1 VAGVQA
7 IDGSD
12 EAMAPGLRVRNR
24 EQRRGA
30 LVEAAYALFAERGY
44 AATTMEEIAAR
55 AGLSRRTAFRYFT
68 SKDELVFPERDE
80 RLALLRS
87 LLAPRDGERAFETV
101 RRACLA
107 LGRRYQAERERML
120 AQWAVVQSEPAL
132 LGREQQ
138 LDRDFERVIEE
149 AFAAGEREGSRG
161 RRRARL
167 RAAMVVG
174 AVRATLR
181 EWIDGGASADLVRLG
196 RESFAELE
204 SGIRD

>member
-1 VAGVQA
+1 VGGVQA
-7 IDGSD
+7 IEGSE
-12 EAMAPGLRVRNR
+12 EALAPGLRVRNR
-24 EQRRGA
+24 EQRRVA

-44 AATTMEEIAAR
+44 AATTMDEISSR

-68 SKDELVFPERDE
+68 SKEELVFPERDE